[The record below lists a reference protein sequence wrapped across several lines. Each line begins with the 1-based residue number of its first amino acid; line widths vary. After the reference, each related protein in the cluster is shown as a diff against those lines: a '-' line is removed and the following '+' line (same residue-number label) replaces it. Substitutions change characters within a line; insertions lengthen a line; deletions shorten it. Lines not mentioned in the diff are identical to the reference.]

1 MRREILCRLR
11 QYGGNFYESIEKTNT
26 YENDLKDI
34 DEQIK
39 SIENKKSKAIELI
52 YDGIISI
59 SRECFVEPKI
69 HEKIKK
75 MPSGRKKVISK
86 RIPISVDYG
95 KMLEEG
101 LIKVENC
108 SNCWQVTEGKIHID
122 VMVCHILFYV
132 FRKYQEEG
140 KIPEHISYN
149 V

>member
-1 MRREILCRLR
+1 ME
-11 QYGGNFYESIEKTNT
+11 YKN
-26 YENDLKDI
+26 ENHL
-34 DEQIK
+34 
-39 SIENKKSKAIELI
+39 
-52 YDGIISI
+52 YDGMITIP
-59 SRECFVEPKI
+59 RECFVEPVI
-69 HEKIKK
+69 HEKKKK
-75 MPSGRKKVISK
+75 MPSGRRKVISK

-108 SNCWQVTEGKIHID
+108 SNCWQVTEGKMHID

>member
-1 MRREILCRLR
+1 MEKDSIMSRGIGVHANLVLEDEKNVIYE
-11 QYGGNFYESIEKTNT
+11 YGGYNLNDSEYKNEKH
-26 YENDLKDI
+26 
-34 DEQIK
+34 
-39 SIENKKSKAIELI
+39 I
-52 YDGIISI
+52 YDGMIII
-59 SRECFVEPKI
+59 SRECFVEPEI

-75 MPSGRKKVISK
+75 MPSGREKAISK
-86 RIPISVDYG
+86 RIPISVDYE

-122 VMVCHILFYV
+122 VMVCHILFYA

>member
-1 MRREILCRLR
+1 MSMVTEAV
-11 QYGGNFYESIEKTNT
+11 
-26 YENDLKDI
+26 
-34 DEQIK
+34 
-39 SIENKKSKAIELI
+39 SKAFGPEKMNYELLEMGDAHL
-52 YDGIISI
+52 YDGMITI
-59 SRECFVEPKI
+59 SRACFVEPEI

-108 SNCWQVTEGKIHID
+108 SNCWQVTEGKMHID

>member
-1 MRREILCRLR
+1 MPNTDKTAVEIEWLLDVPVREDL
-11 QYGGNFYESIEKTNT
+11 YE
-26 YENDLKDI
+26 Y
-34 DEQIK
+34 
-39 SIENKKSKAIELI
+39 
-52 YDGIISI
+52 
-59 SRECFVEPKI
+59 
-69 HEKIKK
+69 
-75 MPSGRKKVISK
+75 MPSGRRKVISK
-86 RIPISVDYG
+86 RIPISVDYE

-108 SNCWQVTEGKIHID
+108 TNCWQVTEGKMHID

>member
-1 MRREILCRLR
+1 MSRGIGAHANLILEDE
-11 QYGGNFYESIEKTNT
+11 QNVIYEYGGYNLNNSEYKN
-26 YENDLKDI
+26 ENHL
-34 DEQIK
+34 
-39 SIENKKSKAIELI
+39 
-52 YDGIISI
+52 YDGMITI
-59 SRECFVEPKI
+59 SRACFVEPEI
-69 HEKIKK
+69 HDKIKK

-108 SNCWQVTEGKIHID
+108 SNCWQVTEGKLNID
-122 VMVCHILFYV
+122 VMICHILFYV